1 MMMMRIMLFRGRR
14 RGGGGHEGVK
24 VLGYMAWGMKFA
36 FRIGGI

>member
-24 VLGYMAWGMKFA
+24 VSWGMGHEA
-36 FRIGGI
+36 

>member
-24 VLGYMAWGMKFA
+24 DLGVWGM
-36 FRIGGI
+36 RHEVCI